1 MFISVE
7 EINVGVAIF
16 LAFAKDLTY
25 AYPTILNL
33 ANPLSKQSKLT
44 NITIE
49 NLMFLMSDASNDEI
63 FISYSKKKISEVRLS
78 E

>member
-1 MFISVE
+1 MFA
-7 EINVGVAIF
+7 NF
-16 LAFAKDLTY
+16 LTY
-25 AYPTILNL
+25 VYLETVNSTK
-33 ANPLSKQSKLT
+33 PLSKQSKLT

>member
-1 MFISVE
+1 MFASIFTFVYS
-7 EINVGVAIF
+7 AIPN
-16 LAFAKDLTY
+16 T
-25 AYPTILNL
+25 

-63 FISYSKKKISEVRLS
+63 FNTYSKKKISEVRLS

>member
-1 MFISVE
+1 MFACDISYVY
-7 EINVGVAIF
+7 
-16 LAFAKDLTY
+16 LATVISAK
-25 AYPTILNL
+25 
-33 ANPLSKQSKLT
+33 PLSKQSKLT

>member
-1 MFISVE
+1 MLASIFTFVYS
-7 EINVGVAIF
+7 AIPN
-16 LAFAKDLTY
+16 T
-25 AYPTILNL
+25 

-63 FISYSKKKISEVRLS
+63 FI
-78 E
+78 